1 MDNDDDI
8 TRLAE
13 LNVLFPNGVEAA
25 IDELGYEQFIRNS
38 IREGESLESLSEAL
52 RDLGIRGISQEQF
65 QGLAP
70 IYSAAYQQAATRLGF
85 TPGDL
90 FTGVVQ
96 IDLSESLDFPDIRVI
111 REAALENDVPQV
123 EVLTGRI
130 INGRLESFLRA
141 RAADGLDFHGGVVEY
156 LGDVDGLPT
165 FSILY

>member
-1 MDNDDDI
+1 MENDDDI

-25 IDELGYEQFIRNS
+25 IDEIGYEQFIRNS
-38 IREGESLESLSEAL
+38 IREGESLESL

-111 REAALENDVPQV
+111 REAALENDVPQI

-130 INGRLESFLRA
+130 INSRLESFLRA
-141 RAADGLDFHGGVVEY
+141 RAADGLDFHGGVVSR
-156 LGDVDGLPT
+156 V
-165 FSILY
+165 SRRC

>member
-25 IDELGYEQFIRNS
+25 IDEIGYEQFIRNS
-38 IREGESLESLSEAL
+38 IREGESLESL
-52 RDLGIRGISQEQF
+52 RDFGIRGISQEQF

-85 TPGDL
+85 TPEDL
-90 FTGVVQ
+90 FTGVAQ

-130 INGRLESFLRA
+130 INSRLESFLRA
-141 RAADGLDFHGGVVEY
+141 RAADGLDFHGGVVSR
-156 LGDVDGLPT
+156 V
-165 FSILY
+165 SRRC

>member
-1 MDNDDDI
+1 M
-8 TRLAE
+8 RLSGIWA
-13 LNVLFPNGVEAA
+13 
-25 IDELGYEQFIRNS
+25 LGGFLKNNFK
-38 IREGESLESLSEAL
+38 AL
-52 RDLGIRGISQEQF
+52 LQSTVP
-65 QGLAP
+65 LTNK
-70 IYSAAYQQAATRLGF
+70 ATRLGF

-130 INGRLESFLRA
+130 INSRLESFLRA